1 MRAKDIEVGKIYRN
15 RGKGRRSI
23 STKYH
28 LGTKKPYE
36 CQTVIIDNGISIL
49 TPKGFDETSRTFDH
63 FPEHHKCLC
72 CHLMRSLAMLDI
84 EIKPLTTNI
93 SKVELIHKE
102 TGDAIYLGQ
111 LDFAQRRDLIS
122 DLAAIIQE
130 LCE

>member
-1 MRAKDIEVGKIYRN
+1 
-15 RGKGRRSI
+15 
-23 STKYH
+23 
-28 LGTKKPYE
+28 
-36 CQTVIIDNGISIL
+36 
-49 TPKGFDETSRTFDH
+49 
-63 FPEHHKCLC
+63 
-72 CHLMRSLAMLDI
+72 MLDI